1 MLCLLA
7 LSIECVLYNC
17 YSFEREFSSTRV
29 CNVEVGG
36 ENKRRIRWRSGGGF
50 PFAEVFGSIPPLLY
64 NPISISISI
73 PPFLILLSHI
83 SDTYTYKYKSHR
95 MPHKVILDTDPGVDD
110 VLAILLALSS
120 PEIDLAL
127 ISIVF
132 GNTHAPV
139 AHSNLLKIYHLLAQE
154 VAQTAGAEARYG
166 RLKGQVKTM
175 LAMGED
181 GPIGGEKAV
190 AAYFVGFE

>member
-1 MLCLLA
+1 
-7 LSIECVLYNC
+7 
-17 YSFEREFSSTRV
+17 
-29 CNVEVGG
+29 
-36 ENKRRIRWRSGGGF
+36 
-50 PFAEVFGSIPPLLY
+50 
-64 NPISISISI
+64 
-73 PPFLILLSHI
+73 
-83 SDTYTYKYKSHR
+83 

-139 AHSNLLKIYHLLAQE
+139 ARSNLLKIYHLLAQE

-166 RLKGQVKTM
+166 RLKGQVKTV

-190 AAYFVGFE
+190 AAYFVGFEWLFLCVYVANDGLFSTTFLFLFNERFALSYSMAQMDCQTLARRTLISRLPRSSQGTCMRISTHRPNLLTR

>member
-1 MLCLLA
+1 M
-7 LSIECVLYNC
+7 E
-17 YSFEREFSSTRV
+17 
-29 CNVEVGG
+29 
-36 ENKRRIRWRSGGGF
+36 SGG
-50 PFAEVFGSIPPLLY
+50 SPPLPRCSDLSTDLLLY
-64 NPISISISI
+64 DNSLIRHSFFSHISI
-73 PPFLILLSHI
+73 PIH
-83 SDTYTYKYKSHR
+83 TYTNTRHKEETHT
-95 MPHKVILDTDPGVDD
+95 MPHKIILDTDPGVDD

-120 PEIDLAL
+120 PEVDLAL

-154 VAQTAGAEARYG
+154 VAQTAGAEGRYG
-166 RLKGQVKTM
+166 RLKGQVKTV

-190 AAYFVGFE
+190 AAYFVGFSVTVPLCCRCEKTLAD